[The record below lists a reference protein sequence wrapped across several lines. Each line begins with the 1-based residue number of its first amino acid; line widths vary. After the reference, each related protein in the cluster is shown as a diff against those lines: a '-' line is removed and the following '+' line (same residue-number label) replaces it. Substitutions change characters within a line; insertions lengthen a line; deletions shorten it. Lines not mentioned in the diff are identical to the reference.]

1 MSTPDLSIIIVTW
14 NSAADLGPCV
24 ESVRAHTRNSFE
36 LIVIDNASTDDTR
49 AQIDRLRVVEVDHPG
64 AEPAGRLRVV
74 RNAGNVGYA
83 PAMNQGLAMARGEY
97 IVQLNPDTVVSP
109 RWDER
114 LVAELKPGVGAV
126 GPVSDHAAGL
136 QFFGRF
142 LHSERGVTS
151 PEAVVAAG
159 GFPAEPALDTLLLM
173 GFCLM
178 TSRAVLEAHGPLDPG
193 LTMGGDD
200 LEYSLRLRRAGL
212 TLRVVPSVFVHHKG
226 QASFA
231 AHPAEAVERYRQE
244 SVDRVYDRL
253 KSWYGA
259 DAVPSPMELWG
270 INWFRPT
277 ELGRGVE
284 PELVSIVIPVVGEL
298 ELTIGCIESI
308 RKYTPEPHEVIVVD
322 NGSTDGTGQ
331 ALSVLPSLRVL
342 RNERNLGFSGGVNR
356 GIRAARGAEILLLN
370 NDTLV
375 TPGWL
380 AEMRGAL
387 HSEPRVGLVGAV
399 SNYSGGVQQVP
410 VSYQRPEDSAGFG
423 ATWQMRNAGRIKP
436 TSMLTGLCLLVKR
449 EVFDVIGLFDERFSI
464 GNFED
469 NDFCLRARLANYELR
484 VAEGAFIHHYGSRTF
499 KALKVDYA
507 GIMRENQKRFR
518 LKWGLPEPVE
528 AAAPAAAPPLTVVG
542 GLRAAQAALSP
553 EDRAARVEACWD
565 AIASRGPTLLDTNLP
580 LEERI
585 ETAAELLHQSVEA
598 GVEEAAVE
606 LRRTLRG
613 FLQQLPPEEAAAA

>member
-1 MSTPDLSIIIVTW
+1 MSTPALSIVIVTW
-14 NSAADLGPCV
+14 NSEADITACV
-24 ESVRAHTRNSFE
+24 ESLRAHTRNPFE
-36 LIVIDNASTDDTR
+36 LIVVDNASTDGTR
-49 AQIDRLRVVEVDHPG
+49 ARLDGLRVVDVAQAG
-64 AEPAGRLRVV
+64 AEPVGRLHVV
-74 RNAGNVGYA
+74 RNAENVGYA
-83 PAMNQGLAMARGEY
+83 PAANQGLALARGGY
-97 IVQLNPDTVVSP
+97 VVLLNPDTVVSP
-109 RWDER
+109 GWDER
-114 LVAELKPGVGAV
+114 LAAELKPGVGAV

-142 LHSERGVTS
+142 LQSERGVTS
-151 PEAVVAAG
+151 PEAVVNAG
-159 GFPAEPALDTLLLM
+159 GFPDEPALDTMLLM

-178 TSRAVLEAHGPLDPG
+178 TTRAVLEAHGPLDAG
-193 LTMGGDD
+193 LPMGGDD

-212 TLRVVPSVFVHHKG
+212 VLRVVPSVFVHHKG

-231 AHPAEAVERYRQE
+231 AHPAEAVERFRQE

-253 KSWYGA
+253 KAWFGA
-259 DAVPSPMELWG
+259 DSVPSPMELWG

-277 ELGRGVE
+277 ELSEGVDR
-284 PELVSIVIPVVGEL
+284 ELVSIVIPVVGEL

-308 RKYTPEPHEVIVVD
+308 RKHTPEPHEVIIVD

-331 ALSVLPSLRVL
+331 ALAVLPSLRVL

-356 GIRAARGAEILLLN
+356 GIRAARGAEILVLN

-380 AEMRGAL
+380 SEMRAAL
-387 HSEPRVGLVGAV
+387 HSEPRVGMVGAV
-399 SNYSGGVQQVP
+399 SNYCGGVQQVP
-410 VSYQRPEDSAGFG
+410 VSYQRPEDSAVFG
-423 ATWQMRNAGRIKP
+423 AGWQMRNAGRVKP

-469 NDFCLRARLANYELR
+469 NDLCLRARLANYELR

-499 KALKVDYA
+499 KALNVDYA
-507 GIMRENQKRFR
+507 GIMRENQARFR
-518 LKWGLPEPVE
+518 AKWGLAEPVE
-528 AAAPAAAPPLTVVG
+528 APAAGATPQLAVVG
-542 GLRAAQAALSP
+542 RKPAP
-553 EDRAARVEACWD
+553 ELTPEERTARVEACWD
-565 AIASRGPTLLDTNLP
+565 AIATRGPSLLDPNAP

-585 ETAAELLHQSVEA
+585 ETAAELLHQAVEA

-613 FLQQLPPEEAAAA
+613 FLAQLPPEEAAAA